1 MRPSGSTVDPAAV
14 LRTVAS
20 PAFLQKLERFR
31 LAGRHS
37 ATQRPG
43 DTPARFATQ
52 SAGLEL
58 ANHRPYTPGDDLRH
72 FDWHA
77 YGRLEQKVVKTF
89 RAERES
95 PLHLLI
101 DTSASMGVPAG
112 DGKLALAAGLAAS
125 LAYVALRQHD
135 PVRIVA
141 LGRERP
147 HDSISPVFRHPGRF
161 EDIRSILANLTP
173 AGPTILAEG
182 LGAYLR
188 ATRLPGLAVVL
199 SDFLVT
205 TDVYEHSIEGLLARG
220 LGVVALRLI
229 GPGERDPSRVFGR
242 LRLRD
247 AETGEERAI
256 DLDAANLALYRA
268 ALDEHHEALKRWC
281 ASHGVLCGVADS
293 EGGIEAAVLR
303 DLPRLGILQ

>member
-1 MRPSGSTVDPAAV
+1 MRQSGSTVDPAAV

-31 LAGRHS
+31 LSGRHS
-37 ATQRPG
+37 STPRPG
-43 DTPARFATQ
+43 NTAARFATQ
-52 SAGLEL
+52 SAGLEF
-58 ANHRPYTPGDDLRH
+58 ANHRPYSPGDDLRH

-77 YGRLEQKVVKTF
+77 YGRLEQRVIKTF

-95 PLHLLI
+95 PLHILI

-141 LGRERP
+141 IGRERP
-147 HDSISPVFRHPGRF
+147 GGGMSPVYRHPGRF
-161 EDIRSILANLTP
+161 ADIRSILANLSA
-173 AGPTILAEG
+173 AGPTILIEG

-199 SDFLVT
+199 SDFLVPA
-205 TDVYEHSIEGLLARG
+205 DVYESALAALLGRG
-220 LGVVALRLI
+220 LGVVALRVI
-229 GPGERDPSRVFGR
+229 GQGERDPARLLGR

-247 AETGEERAI
+247 AETGEERAV
-256 DLDAANLALYRA
+256 DLDETNLALYRA
-268 ALDEHHEALKRWC
+268 ALDEHHHALKGWC
-281 ASHGVLCGVADS
+281 GSHGALYGMTDS
-293 EGGIEAAVLR
+293 EGGIETAVLR